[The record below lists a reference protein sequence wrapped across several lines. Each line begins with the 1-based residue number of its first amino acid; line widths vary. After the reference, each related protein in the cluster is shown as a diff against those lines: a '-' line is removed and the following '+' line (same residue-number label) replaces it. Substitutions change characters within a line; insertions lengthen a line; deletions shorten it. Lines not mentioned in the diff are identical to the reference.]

1 MHLVLMQ
8 VRCWLLVHPLP
19 HVVMVL
25 LLLLSILG
33 LLQHP
38 HDLQFW
44 A

>member
-8 VRCWLLVHPLP
+8 VRCWWLVHALP

-25 LLLLSILG
+25 LLLLLSFLG

-38 HDLQFW
+38 HDL
-44 A
+44 